1 MAKRPIIEINRE
13 LCNGCGLCTTACAE
27 GALVLD
33 GENKAVLVREI
44 FCDGLGACLD
54 VCPTGA
60 LKVVERESEA
70 YDPALTEVHV
80 RGLRGEEA
88 AARVHGAAG
97 QGSER
102 GHHGQAGGM
111 PVHSG
116 CPGSLARTLSRPAAP
131 VQTGSDPSRGGGAVP
146 ASPAPSELTQWPI
159 QLHLVSPQAP
169 YFNECDLLIAA
180 DCTAFSLGTFHPEL
194 LRGKKLVIAC
204 PKLDDTAG
212 YVEKLAELLRINT
225 VYSVTTAI
233 MEVPCCSGLRRIVE
247 EAVSRSGKNIAV
259 RTRVVAMDGSLS

>member
-33 GENKAVLVREI
+33 NENKAVLVREI

-80 RGLRGEEA
+80 KNLRGEEA
-88 AARVHGAAG
+88 ASRVHGAAG
-97 QGSER
+97 SH
-102 GHHGQAGGM
+102 GHRQEQSGGM

-116 CPGSLARTLSRPAAP
+116 CPGSLARTLSRPAP
-131 VQTGSDPSRGGGAVP
+131 RTQTGSAAATGTGAAQ

-159 QLHLVSPQAP
+159 QLHLVSPRAP

-180 DCTAFSLGTFHPEL
+180 DCTAFSLGSFHPEL

-212 YVEKLAELLRINT
+212 YVEKLAELLRNNT

-259 RTRVVAMDGSLS
+259 RTRVVGMDGSIS